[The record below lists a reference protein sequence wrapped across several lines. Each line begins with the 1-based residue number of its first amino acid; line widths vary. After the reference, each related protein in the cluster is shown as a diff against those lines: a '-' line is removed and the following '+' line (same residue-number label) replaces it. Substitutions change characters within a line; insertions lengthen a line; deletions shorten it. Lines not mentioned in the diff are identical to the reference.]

1 MSQMGSGIWTVVF
14 NLYLLRS
21 GFSTGFVGLFLM
33 VDMLFHGLVAFPA
46 GLIADRIGRRKAFFF
61 ATCLNL
67 VARGSL
73 LFTTDPATLLVLAA
87 LAGTGEAFHGSAGPP
102 FIMENSQPEERPLL
116 FSMQT
121 IFHLISR
128 SLGSALPLV
137 WAVTLGVPD
146 LNIGM
151 ARWLLVLSL
160 PLTFIALAP
169 LWFMTE
175 RRDDLAGS
183 FMDLITLKNV
193 VNFSAI
199 AKLALCNV
207 MVGLGMGLA
216 TRFLTSSSTWG
227 SAPPTGNSRRSSPSL
242 PWPGPPPFF
251 SPECWSGVGAPSG
264 ALQSPSWLR
273 CPSYC

>member
-1 MSQMGSGIWTVVF
+1 MSQTGSGIWTVVF

-121 IFHLISR
+121 IFHLMSR
-128 SLGSALPLV
+128 SLGSALPL
-137 WAVTLGVPD
+137 
-146 LNIGM
+146 I
-151 ARWLLVLSL
+151 
-160 PLTFIALAP
+160 
-169 LWFMTE
+169 
-175 RRDDLAGS
+175 
-183 FMDLITLKNV
+183 
-193 VNFSAI
+193 
-199 AKLALCNV
+199 
-207 MVGLGMGLA
+207 
-216 TRFLTSSSTWG
+216 
-227 SAPPTGNSRRSSPSL
+227 
-242 PWPGPPPFF
+242 
-251 SPECWSGVGAPSG
+251 
-264 ALQSPSWLR
+264 
-273 CPSYC
+273 